1 MVNLL
6 YIGNA
11 GGGVDQRIGW
21 FLRRHQP
28 EGGKQTEICP
38 LESKLKIIKKK
49 GRKTMKKWKKLS
61 SLLLAFVMVLTM
73 AMPVMAAAP
82 SGNFGDKAGTIT
94 IKNAE
99 KDRTYNLYKIF
110 DLSYAGE
117 GDSLT
122 VAYRISDAWVNFFTG
137 DNEKY
142 IVDNNNDAKTLATV
156 TVEVGGREVTK
167 YINLTDDN
175 VAQFAQDALE
185 YATKV
190 TPDKTETPADAGDL
204 TVTGLELGTYLVYP
218 QGATDIVN
226 PYGSICSLDSTT
238 PNVDVVI
245 KAEYPTVDKKIDGDT
260 DTDDETTGKVE
271 NNTASIGSKVPY
283 IVDGNVPDM
292 TGYNYYYYIL
302 EDTLSA
308 GLTFNNDVEVTIGG
322 KALTKVDTPNQ
333 DITQNGETFTVTQD
347 GQNIRIDLLNFIQ
360 YQDRAG
366 AAIEV
371 KYSATVNSNAVV
383 GNDANTNTIHL
394 KYSNDPSQTWNG
406 TTPPPTIPDPE
417 DVEGQSPDITTNTYV
432 IALQLNKVDAS
443 GNDLTGAKFSISG
456 TKQNVVVVNGHYYE
470 ADAAGTWYRLK
481 DGTYTETA
489 PTDLTKDKYEAKE
502 DGTYQ
507 MYKEV
512 TEIDKEYNGQEGTF
526 EAEGWVDANGVLTF
540 KGLGNGTYTINEL
553 VAPNGYNLLTDPIT
567 VTVSFDVANKKW
579 TATKDGIAL
588 PDTAFTE
595 TAANGATFN
604 VFEFDVVN
612 QSGSLLPSTGGIG
625 TTIFYVVG
633 AVLVIGAGILLV
645 TKKRMSVR

>member
-1 MVNLL
+1 
-6 YIGNA
+6 
-11 GGGVDQRIGW
+11 
-21 FLRRHQP
+21 
-28 EGGKQTEICP
+28 
-38 LESKLKIIKKK
+38 
-49 GRKTMKKWKKLS
+49 MKKWKKLS

-82 SGNFGDKAGTIT
+82 SGNFGDTTGSIT
-94 IKNAE
+94 INNAE

-122 VAYRISDAWVNFFTG
+122 VAYRISSAWEDFFATDG
-137 DNEKY
+137 AAY
-142 IVDNNNDAKTLATV
+142 IVDANTGDLATV
-156 TVEVGGREVTK
+156 TVGNATK
-167 YINLTDDN
+167 YINITESNIAD
-175 VAQFAQDALE
+175 FAQRALP
-185 YATKV
+185 YAAKLENADKV
-190 TPDKTETPADAGDL
+190 VTATAGGKL
-204 TVTGLELGTYLVYP
+204 SVTGLELGTWLVYP
-218 QGATDIVN
+218 QGATETN
-226 PYGSICSLDSTT
+226 SFSSGSICSLTSTT
-238 PNVDVVI
+238 PDANVNI
-245 KAEYPTVDKKIDGDT
+245 KATYPTVDKKIDGDA
-260 DTDDETTGKVE
+260 DTDDESEGKVE

-283 IVDGNVPDM
+283 VIDGKVPDM

-308 GLTFNNDVEVTIGG
+308 GLTFNDDVSVKIGDKELTEVEPD
-322 KALTKVDTPNQ
+322 KVED
-333 DITQNGETFTVTQD
+333 DITKNGETFTVTQD

-360 YQDRAG
+360 YQGLAG

-371 KYSATVNSNAVV
+371 RYSATVNSNAVV
-383 GNDANTNTIHL
+383 GNDANTNTVHL
-394 KYSNDPSQTWNG
+394 KYSNDPNQTWDG
-406 TTPPPTIPDPE
+406 TTPPPTIPDPD
-417 DVEGQSPDITTNTYV
+417 DVEGKSTDITTNTYV

-456 TKQNVVVVNGHYYE
+456 TKQNVVVVNGHYYV

-481 DGTYTETA
+481 NGTYTETA
-489 PTDLTKDKYEAKE
+489 PTDLTKDKYEAKD
-502 DGTYQ
+502 DGSYQ

-512 TEIDKEYNGQEGTF
+512 TVIDKENNGKEGQF
-526 EAEGWVDANGVLTF
+526 EAEGWVDENGVLTF

-553 VAPNGYNLLTDPIT
+553 VAPNGYNLLTDPIK
-567 VTVSFDVANKKW
+567 VTVSFDVTNKKW
-579 TATKDGIAL
+579 TASKDGSAL

-595 TAANGATFN
+595 TTANGATFN

-645 TKKRMSVR
+645 TKKRMSAR